1 MSHKIV
7 SWADPGFGPMTLR
20 TLDGDRDALQR
31 LVEKM
36 FDREEEG
43 YKYCLSQF
51 SLELKDLS
59 NCHSGL
65 DAEFMFW
72 GRVRKSIAWL
82 LCSRKSYMA

>member
-1 MSHKIV
+1 
-7 SWADPGFGPMTLR
+7 MTLR

-59 NCHSGL
+59 
-65 DAEFMFW
+65 MQ
-72 GRVRKSIAWL
+72 RAWL
-82 LCSRKSYMA
+82 PCRAVSFLASA